1 MSTGH
6 AAKRKKSRLTNKQF
20 AALGILITLG
30 LIFLCTMLICGLV
43 FTIYM
48 TTSIDSK
55 LDIGAET
62 MNLNYTSVVYYID
75 DDGNEQEL
83 EQLFASQNRTWAD
96 LSEMP
101 VHLRNAAIAIEDER
115 FESHNG
121 VDWYRTAGA
130 AVNLFFKMR
139 SDFGGSTI
147 TQQLVKNLTGDK
159 QATVQR
165 KLQEIMRARYIEKHH
180 SKDEIIELYLNTI
193 YLGQGCYGVRTAA
206 EVYFNKDVSELTLA
220 ECASIIGITNLPT
233 YYDPFINPENN
244 KKRQVNILNKMLEL
258 KKITKEEYDEATAQE
273 LVFTREKRAEQLTSK
288 QSYFVDQVIEDVIS
302 DLMEERGYSYQVAE
316 KMIYS
321 GGLKIYA
328 TIDPDIQNAMDSVF
342 KNSANFPTYKGST
355 QPECAM
361 VVMDPYTG
369 NVLGIVG
376 GRGEKTLNRGLN
388 RATNSYRQPGSS
400 IKPLSVYAPAIE
412 YGLINPQSPVDDAP
426 IKVLSN
432 SAYPKNESR
441 TYAGRMTILSGLED
455 SLNTVAMK
463 TLVDLTP
470 ERSFNFLTA
479 NLGFSSLNRKS
490 DINLAPLSLG
500 ALTKGVSVLEMAA
513 AYSAFPNKGNYTQ
526 PKTYTK
532 VLDNQNKV
540 LLEKEAQV
548 IDAMSEKTA
557 AYMNYMLQ
565 KVVTQGTG
573 VYAKLKSGMPAAAKT
588 GTTDDD
594 KDRWFVGYTPYYC
607 AAVWYGYDKPK
618 QIPKS
623 LSPALTVWKKVM
635 DEIHTGLENKN
646 FFETDDFK
654 YVNVCSCSGLI
665 PGEAC
670 SLDPRGSRIIA
681 GYFHKDD
688 VPKKKCDVHK
698 LVQID
703 SVTKQLAG
711 EFCPTENLK
720 NVGLLD
726 LQRTF
731 PMSGITLGDEQY
743 TLRSYNADGTP
754 KAPDGGYFFTAAGSP
769 PMNTLCSAHTSA
781 PEPEETEPSDD
792 DLENNPDDTGDSESN
807 GNEASTDS
815 DDSQSSENDQST
827 DEESGNTGDD
837 SFTSDTQK
845 QNNSQNDNSTAE

>member
-1 MSTGH
+1 MNTGRTTN
-6 AAKRKKSRLTNKQF
+6 KRKRKSRRLESMQ
-20 AALGILITLG
+20 LLLITIG
-30 LIFLCTMLICGLV
+30 LIALCTIFICGSV
-43 FTIYM
+43 FAIYM
-48 TTSIDSK
+48 TTSIDPK

-62 MNLNYTSVVYYID
+62 MNLNYTSVVYYTD
-75 DDGNEQEL
+75 DNGEEHEL
-83 EQLFASQNRTWAD
+83 EQLFATQNRTWAD
-96 LSEMP
+96 LKEMP
-101 VHLRNAAIAIEDER
+101 IHLMNAAIAIEDER
-115 FESHNG
+115 FESHKG

-159 QATVQR
+159 EATVQR

-180 SKDEIIELYLNTI
+180 TKDDIIELYLNTI

-258 KKITKEEYDEATAQE
+258 KKITKEEYDEAIAQE
-273 LVFTREKRAEQLTSK
+273 LVFTREKRAEQITSK
-288 QSYFVDQVIEDVIS
+288 QSYFVDQVIEDVID
-302 DLMEERGYSYQVAE
+302 DLMEQKGYSYQVAE

-328 TIDPDIQNAMDSVF
+328 TIDPDIQSAMDNVF
-342 KNSANFPTYKGST
+342 KNASNFPTYKGT
-355 QPECAM
+355 VQPECAM
-361 VVMDPYTG
+361 VVMDPYSG

-426 IKVLSN
+426 IKVLNN
-432 SAYPKNESR
+432 SSYPKNESR
-441 TYAGRMTILSGLED
+441 TYAGRMTIQSGLED
-455 SLNTVAMK
+455 SLNTVAMR

-470 ERSFNFLTA
+470 ERSFNFMTA
-479 NLGFSSLNRKS
+479 NLGFTSLKRES

-513 AYSAFPNKGNYTQ
+513 AYSTFPNKGNYTE
-526 PKTYTK
+526 PRTYTK

-540 LLEKEAQV
+540 LLENDADV

-573 VYAKLKSGMPAAAKT
+573 VYAKLNGGMPAAAKT

-607 AAVWYGYDKPK
+607 GAVWFGYDKPK
-618 QIPKS
+618 HISKS

-635 DEIHTGLENKN
+635 NEIHTGLEKKS

-654 YVNVCSCSGLI
+654 YVNVCSCSGLL
-665 PGEAC
+665 PTKAC
-670 SLDPRGSRIIA
+670 TLDPRGSRVIA

-688 VPKKKCDVHK
+688 VPKKRCDVHK
-698 LVQID
+698 EVQID
-703 SVTKQLAG
+703 STTNQLATQ
-711 EFCPTENLK
+711 FCPEANLK
-720 NVGLLD
+720 TVGLLD
-726 LQRTF
+726 LHRTF
-731 PMSGITLGDEQY
+731 PLSGITLGDEQY
-743 TLRSYNADGTP
+743 TIRSYNEDGTL
-754 KAPDGGYFFTAAGSP
+754 APPSEGHYYTAAGTP
-769 PMNTLCSAHTSA
+769 PYNSLCSAHLTA
-781 PEPEETEPSDD
+781 PEPEPEEEIP
-792 DLENNPDDTGDSESN
+792 NPDDSSEGDSDLGDTS
-807 GNEASTDS
+807 GDASDIQ
-815 DDSQSSENDQST
+815 DGSENGTPD
-827 DEESGNTGDD
+827 ESGDTSSPDGSD
-837 SFTSDTQK
+837 TSDADTSSG
-845 QNNSQNDNSTAE
+845 NSQADTSSTSQTEE